1 MKTGRATIPSP
12 ASDQSAIGRISTL
25 DLFPDL
31 ATAFAVTPLA
41 CLAVHPH
48 DWSDSVRAEQV
59 RQRLQMSNGLPGF
72 PSTGARRRD

>member
-12 ASDQSAIGRISTL
+12 ASDQSAIGRIGTP

-31 ATAFAVTPLA
+31 APALTVTPLA
-41 CLAVHPH
+41 GLAVQPH

-59 RQRLQMSNGLPGF
+59 RQRLQMSTSLPGF
-72 PSTGARRRD
+72 PPARVRRRD